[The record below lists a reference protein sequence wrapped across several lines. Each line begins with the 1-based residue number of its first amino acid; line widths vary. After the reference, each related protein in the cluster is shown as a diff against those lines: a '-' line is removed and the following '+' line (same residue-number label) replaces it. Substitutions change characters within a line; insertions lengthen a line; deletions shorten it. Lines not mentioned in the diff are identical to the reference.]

1 MASRGVRVGPFLM
14 SILGGFFFL
23 PTALVAITF
32 LLTMSSLFHKHQ
44 SWLSL
49 TTAFIHCDI
58 YANVVKQEVINGEDM
73 YYCSID
79 KELA

>member
-1 MASRGVRVGPFLM
+1 
-14 SILGGFFFL
+14 
-23 PTALVAITF
+23 
-32 LLTMSSLFHKHQ
+32 MSSLFHKHQ

-49 TTAFIHCDI
+49 VTTAFIHCDI